1 VPTMP
6 TLTRSP
12 HSAALSCTL
21 LHGVGGGVQATLY
34 SVQAT
39 LYSVQ
44 ATLYSVQATLY
55 SVQATLYSV
64 RVTQTCEGVA
74 AGGAYKV
81 VASFSRLSSVGI
93 APDRSFK
100 WSCLRRPPDES
111 RPLSVL

>member
-1 VPTMP
+1 MPTMP

-21 LHGVGGGVQATLY
+21 LHGVGGG
-34 SVQAT
+34 
-39 LYSVQ
+39 
-44 ATLYSVQATLY
+44 
-55 SVQATLYSV
+55 VQATLYSV